1 MIGTKTLSNGKI
13 VKEMRRFDMS
23 KLEKVIEVFKTA
35 IDIAEDIN
43 MEDEEM
49 NKMIVEL
56 EKKLCVNTMQRII
69 FIEQIG
75 IKFNVIK
82 SKEASAYTVSYSNE
96 DAVKYCKFLETL
108 LPVVEQ

>member
-1 MIGTKTLSNGKI
+1 MIGTKTLSNGKM

-23 KLEKVIEVFKTA
+23 KFDKIIEVFRTA
-35 IDIAEDIN
+35 MDIAQDIK

-49 NKMIVEL
+49 NKRIVEL
-56 EKKLCVNTMQRII
+56 EKKLSVNVMQRII
-69 FIEQIG
+69 FMDQIG

-82 SKEASAYTVSYSNE
+82 GKEDNSYTVSYSNE
-96 DAVKYCKFLETL
+96 DADKYCKFLETL